1 MRRCARKPLL
11 AAALACCLPV
21 LANAQVAP
29 KATGELE
36 AGPKPTEKVEAVTKP
51 TEELEGV
58 TVIIQKVQADGILIR
73 VAGTSTDPSIPRE
86 FKIAGSL
93 RVKVSGNGKKHWLDL
108 RRGDLA
114 LVSYVKGDPPVA
126 RKVNVFPRASVDPT
140 LLAAVGLDP
149 RKPKERTFIGYIK
162 RKEGDELHVL
172 SPAPANNARRR
183 PEIKR
188 FIRHEET
195 SVEVLRDS
203 WDDLRKGDRVKIA
216 FQKGNPR
223 PADLIQVIWLG
234 GEKPLPSG
242 VATRI
247 YDPTY
252 DKSVK
257 DVDGIGETGPVR
269 ATPQRMLPTR
279 KIKIPRQ

>member
-1 MRRCARKPLL
+1 MRRCARKLLL
-11 AAALACCLPV
+11 AAALACCLPL
-21 LANAQVAP
+21 LASAQAEKAP
-29 KATGELE
+29 VEEIE
-36 AGPKPTEKVEAVTKP
+36 AVTSAAEAASKPTEK
-51 TEELEGV
+51 LEGV
-58 TVIIQKVQADGILIR
+58 AVFIEKVQADGILIS
-73 VAGTSTDPSIPRE
+73 VAGTSTDPTIPRS
-86 FKIAGSL
+86 FKIAGSS
-93 RVKVSGNGKKHWLDL
+93 RVKVSGNGKKHWIDL

-126 RKVNVFPRASVDPT
+126 RKVNVFPRVSIDPT
-140 LLAAVGLDP
+140 LRAAVGLDP

-172 SPAPANNARRR
+172 SPAPVNQARRR

-234 GEKPLPSG
+234 GEKPLPPG

-247 YDPTY
+247 YDPKY
-252 DKSVK
+252 DENVK
-257 DVDGIGETGPVR
+257 DVDGIGETGPAP
-269 ATPQRMLPTR
+269 ATPQRKLPTR